1 MLLPFLQTR
10 PLLVHILAAALICPV
25 AMAKTRDERLRDERI
40 RAATAVSPS
49 QQSSPA
55 RKPTAATKRS
65 ARASAQPKAPDHRSL
80 IADPA
85 ELLARVPS
93 SGPLNEE
100 HLILLAIANSP
111 RLQAFRAKIADA
123 VADRR
128 SLQDLRNPELRLG
141 YGSQDDDFVRDPY
154 IDTTLKSDTLIGPTG
169 PIGPYREIERIVTP
183 HGTYEDSTVNEYFHT
198 GIINPDDPLAP
209 DRELISTGY
218 ERDTSTR
225 INGGDQQFS
234 ALLRFQMPH
243 PWQKKARL
251 QRASAEVMIAEADY
265 LEDEDKL
272 VREVR
277 GLAQDIGV
285 LNSTLNSQKKRR
297 QNFTSLRAEMEGA
310 GLAEF
315 AEDVFRARLEMDK
328 VYDSMRE
335 VSSDIDRTSALLA
348 KLCGLESTSR
358 IRIGGIITRRVVDLA
373 TLDPA
378 YLLEMAILYRADM
391 VESRGHLEVAKAY
404 VAEADAA
411 KIPWASFIDAGWSQ
425 QRREAH
431 SGTQEEWMV
440 RLAFD
445 FPLWEWTGI
454 NKRKKEYRNAAAAWE
469 LQWEKQLA
477 VVRAEVNLALDRLRK
492 SSASLRE
499 YESHVRRTQREVS
512 EDLKKVDS
520 AAAGLAG
527 YAKGKRFKYDAE
539 DGVQRNEI
547 TRYQAYADYNKA
559 LMGLEDAVGIRVE
572 RILNGW
578 RDK

>member
-1 MLLPFLQTR
+1 MMPPFLQTR
-10 PLLVHILAAALICPV
+10 PLIHILAAALICPL
-25 AMAKTRDERLRDERI
+25 AMAKTRDERLRDERLK
-40 RAATAVSPS
+40 AAAAASASKQGSPVEK
-49 QQSSPA
+49 A
-55 RKPTAATKRS
+55 AAATKHS
-65 ARASAQPKAPDHRSL
+65 APASAQPKKQDHRSL

-111 RLQAFRAKIADA
+111 RLQALRAEISGK

-128 SLQDLRNPELRLG
+128 AIQDLRNPELRLG
-141 YGSQDDDFVRDPY
+141 YGSQDDNFVRDPY
-154 IDTTLKSDTLIGPTG
+154 TDTTLKSDTEFGPTG
-169 PIGPYREIERIVTP
+169 PIGPYREIERLVTP
-183 HGTYEDSTVNEYFHT
+183 HGKYEDSVVNEYFHS

-251 QRASAEVMIAEADY
+251 QRASAEIMIAEAEY
-265 LEDEDKL
+265 LGDEDKL

-277 GLAQDIGV
+277 DLAQEIGI
-285 LNSTLNSQKKRR
+285 LNSTLTAQKKRR

-328 VYDSMRE
+328 VYNDMRK

-348 KLCGLESTSR
+348 RLCGLESTSR
-358 IRIGGIITRRVVDLA
+358 IRINGLITRRVVDLA
-373 TLDPA
+373 TLDSS

-391 VESRGHLEVAKAY
+391 VKSRGQLEVAKAY

-425 QRREAH
+425 QRREAN

-454 NKRKKEYRNAAAAWE
+454 NKRKKDYKKAAADWE

-492 SSASLRE
+492 SSASLSE
-499 YESHVRRTQREVS
+499 YESHVRTTQREVS
-512 EDLKKVDS
+512 EDLKKVES

-539 DGVQRNEI
+539 DGIQRNEI
-547 TRYQAYADYNKA
+547 TRIQAYADYNKA
-559 LMGLEDAVGIRVE
+559 LMGLEDAIGVRVE